1 MTDTPY
7 FSAQFT
13 PDYGEMFAVQR
24 RAARYHYSSGQRR
37 VWWLYIAVYIGLI
50 ACVAYWGDVVERTL
64 TPLLGEDIAFW
75 SPIILIVFLGAA
87 ALALLRWL
95 SLRYS
100 ARWLEQR
107 KPATPT
113 AFTAG
118 PQGLSWQSED
128 IESRV
133 AWRPIERI
141 FLTPEALC
149 FLCGAVT
156 LYVPRRVFRDAL
168 ELKAFLD
175 KAIPSL
181 GDEARRLTEAD
192 PTVQTARSV

>member
-1 MTDTPY
+1 MSVEVSPVTSRRDLREFIELPFRLHGTPAG
-7 FSAQFT
+7 ST
-13 PDYGEMFAVQR
+13 PWIPPLRLERHQANAFAV
-24 RAARYHYSSGQRR
+24 
-37 VWWLYIAVYIGLI
+37 
-50 ACVAYWGDVVERTL
+50 
-64 TPLLGEDIAFW
+64 
-75 SPIILIVFLGAA
+75 
-87 ALALLRWL
+87 
-95 SLRYS
+95 

>member
-1 MTDTPY
+1 MSE
-7 FSAQFT
+7 SAFFETTFT

-24 RAARYHYSSGQRR
+24 RAARYHYSSGQRY
-37 VWWLYIAVYIGLI
+37 VWWGYIAIYIGLI
-50 ACVAYWGDVVERTL
+50 GCIAYWGDVVERAL

-75 SPIILIVFLGAA
+75 SPIALMVILGASA
-87 ALALLRWL
+87 MALFRWL

-107 KPATPT
+107 KPSSPT
-113 AFTAG
+113 AFAAG
-118 PQGLSWQSED
+118 PDGLSWQSED

-133 AWRPIERI
+133 GWRPIERI

-156 LYVPRRVFRDAL
+156 LYVPRRVFCDAL

-175 KAIPSL
+175 KAIPAL

-192 PTVQTARSV
+192 PTVQTARGV